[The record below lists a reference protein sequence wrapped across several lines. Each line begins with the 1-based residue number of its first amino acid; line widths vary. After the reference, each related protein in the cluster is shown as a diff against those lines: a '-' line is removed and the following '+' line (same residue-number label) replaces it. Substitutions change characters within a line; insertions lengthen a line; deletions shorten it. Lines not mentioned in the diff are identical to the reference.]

1 MLDFL
6 KDTHNSPSPWFNVVP
21 SLSKIC
27 QAVVAKN
34 DQANLQPALNNGTG
48 GLVSL
53 WMYMALFFHYL
64 KQCCKELQSVTFL
77 PVIIIK
83 KETFC
88 HSVVLSSSHISYEIA
103 LFSSDKL
110 VNIFGVA
117 SQ

>member
-53 WMYMALFFHYL
+53 
-64 KQCCKELQSVTFL
+64 
-77 PVIIIK
+77 
-83 KETFC
+83 
-88 HSVVLSSSHISYEIA
+88 
-103 LFSSDKL
+103 
-110 VNIFGVA
+110 
-117 SQ
+117 